1 MADQVPLVSYLVL
14 GDEPHLEANACS
26 ACGALS
32 FERRNACPKCGS
44 DAGFTKQRVA
54 STGVVSSFTI
64 VNRAAPGVKV
74 PFVSATVRLD
84 GGGAVTANV
93 VDTEPDP
100 EHVHLGM
107 KVQLTTFVVGT
118 DDNGTEAVA
127 FGFAPAA

>member
-1 MADQVPLVSYLVL
+1 MAEQVPLVSYLVL
-14 GDEPHLEANACS
+14 GDDPHLEANACT

-54 STGVVSSFTI
+54 GTGVVSSFTI
-64 VNRAAPGVKV
+64 VSRAAPGVKV
-74 PFVSATVRLD
+74 PFVSAMVRLD

-100 EHVHLGM
+100 EHVQLGM
-107 KVQLTTFVVGT
+107 KVKLTTFVVGA